1 MVGLLE
7 LSGYETSTWYDA
19 AASRRHGK
27 VEPRILKSFR
37 IIYWKRI
44 GPRCG
49 FVRGDGVHQFP
60 KIELLRCQEDWSVL
74 PLDLWDLAAIII
86 FNWDPHLFEI
96 EATLAGFWHPMLI
109 PSEAE
114 RVQAFL
120 FFVRIWGEQVFGM
133 IWESQNVIV
142 MLLIPLIRVIKA
154 PNWGFLG

>member
-1 MVGLLE
+1 MVRLLE

-27 VEPRILKSFR
+27 VEPRILKTFR
-37 IIYWKRI
+37 IIYWKWIRA
-44 GPRCG
+44 RCG

-60 KIELLRCQEDWSVL
+60 KVELLRCQEDWSVL
-74 PLDLWDLAAIII
+74 PLDFWDLAAIII

-96 EATLAGFWHPMLI
+96 EATLAGLGDPMLI
-109 PSEAE
+109 PSETK

-120 FFVRIWGEQVFGM
+120 LFIRIGGEQVFGM
-133 IWESQNVIV
+133 IRESQAVIV
-142 MLLIPLIRVIKA
+142 MLLIPLIRVIQA